1 MVHNHAALISPYDPD
16 IWPSALQY
24 L

>member
-1 MVHNHAALISPYDPD
+1 MAHNHAALISPYDPD